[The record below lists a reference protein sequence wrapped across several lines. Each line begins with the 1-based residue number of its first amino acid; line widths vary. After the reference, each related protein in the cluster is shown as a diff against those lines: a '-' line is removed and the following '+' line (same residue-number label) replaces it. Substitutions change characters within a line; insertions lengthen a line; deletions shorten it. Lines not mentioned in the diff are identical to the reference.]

1 MDTTP
6 PDREFCARGEQLY
19 VEAQLDLACWRRSY
33 PQIEHLKAA
42 VADRELAVDSN
53 SPLGLRVAIAQA
65 ARFHHEGPWNV
76 HAKRALADLRRAA
89 MLFAEGEGPQAFE
102 QAPSGPGV
110 ARRPRPGLLRLLRG
124 AGPRGRAR
132 LRAADPYARRR
143 ALGDGDAATA
153 ARAALAG
160 VERMLLDIEN
170 QYCPEPKFA
179 KIIRG
184 DAAAGA
190 APGFVEA
197 AGAAAPE
204 PAFAPQPPP
213 PPRFAPPPPALP
225 PQPRFPPA
233 SPARRA
239 PPPPPRRSPAPPPP
253 ARRSPAAPRSPPPPP
268 PPPPRRAATPDT
280 GARATAGGGSPA
292 RSFGFGSDDDDEI
305 SEPAPVSESQA
316 AAEDL
321 TGLLP
326 GAPVRGKNAKGSR
339 KRRRWTADEETA
351 VKDGY
356 QMYGDKWAKIL
367 REFSVLRKGGRT
379 SADVRDKFRNLV
391 KKDPALAGPPKR
403 APADG
408 RTDDED
414 DEDEE
419 EAAAP
424 APAPKRRRSSGGA
437 APAPAPAAA
446 PPPPAAAP
454 APAAPPA
461 PRVPADAWV
470 PVCAEWC
477 RKRLVAEPDA
487 KVHIS
492 TVRDAF
498 ASSTALPAAH
508 AGALREAFKRP
519 KSRESKAFKKTLEAI
534 VKGNIKNQVVIDGK
548 NQVGILHFRLKGDHV
563 VDDDEEVLSDAGAA
577 EPAAEEEEE
586 EEEEE

>member
-1 MDTTP
+1 MD
-6 PDREFCARGEQLY
+6 
-19 VEAQLDLACWRRSY
+19 
-33 PQIEHLKAA
+33 
-42 VADRELAVDSN
+42 
-53 SPLGLRVAIAQA
+53 
-65 ARFHHEGPWNV
+65 
-76 HAKRALADLRRAA
+76 
-89 MLFAEGEGPQAFE
+89 
-102 QAPSGPGV
+102 V
-110 ARRPRPGLLRLLRG
+110 ARHGPPR
-124 AGPRGRAR
+124 
-132 LRAADPYARRR
+132 
-143 ALGDGDAATA
+143 TA
-153 ARAALAG
+153 AL
-160 VERMLLDIEN
+160 
-170 QYCPEPKFA
+170 K
-179 KIIRG
+179 
-184 DAAAGA
+184 
-190 APGFVEA
+190 
-197 AGAAAPE
+197 
-204 PAFAPQPPP
+204 
-213 PPRFAPPPPALP
+213 
-225 PQPRFPPA
+225 
-233 SPARRA
+233 
-239 PPPPPRRSPAPPPP
+239 
-253 ARRSPAAPRSPPPPP
+253 
-268 PPPPRRAATPDT
+268 
-280 GARATAGGGSPA
+280 

-339 KRRRWTADEETA
+339 KRRRWTADEEKA
-351 VKDGY
+351 VRDGY
-356 QMYGDKWAKIL
+356 QLYGDKWAKIL
-367 REFSVLRKGGRT
+367 REFSVLKKGGRT
-379 SADVRDKFRNLV
+379 SADIRDKWRNLV

-414 DEDEE
+414 DEEEEEE

-424 APAPKRRRSSGGA
+424 APAPKRRRSSGAA
-437 APAPAPAAA
+437 APA
-446 PPPPAAAP
+446 PPPAAAP

-519 KSRESKAFKKTLEAI
+519 LSKASKAFKKELEKIA
-534 VKGNIKNQVVIDGK
+534 KGNIKNQVVIDGK

-563 VDDDEEVLSDAGAA
+563 ADDDEEVLSDAGAA

-586 EEEEE
+586 EEEEEE

>member
-1 MDTTP
+1 MSSS
-6 PDREFCARGEQLY
+6 DR
-19 VEAQLDLACWRRSY
+19 
-33 PQIEHLKAA
+33 
-42 VADRELAVDSN
+42 DRVDGMGLCSN
-53 SPLGLRVAIAQA
+53 AIASTAWGGDGRSQL
-65 ARFHHEGPWNV
+65 GPT
-76 HAKRALADLRRAA
+76 
-89 MLFAEGEGPQAFE
+89 QAFE
-102 QAPSGPGV
+102 QALQRAYASPADRGPESFDYCAEL
-110 ARRPRPGLLRLLRG
+110 AR
-124 AGPRGRAR
+124 AAAR
-132 LRAADPYARRR
+132 LRAADPYGRRR
-143 ALGDGDAATA
+143 ALGDGDAAAA

-160 VERMLLDIEN
+160 VERMLLDVEN
-170 QYCPEPKFA
+170 QYLPEPRFA
-179 KIIRG
+179 QIIKQG
-184 DAAAGA
+184 AAAGA
-190 APGFVEA
+190 EPGFVEA

-253 ARRSPAAPRSPPPPP
+253 ARRSPAAPRSPPPP

-339 KRRRWTADEETA
+339 KRRRWTADEEKA

-356 QMYGDKWAKIL
+356 QLYGDKWAKIL
-367 REFSVLRKGGRT
+367 REFSVLKKGGRT

-403 APADG
+403 GAARQAPGDG

-414 DEDEE
+414 EE
-419 EAAAP
+419 EEEEEEEAP

-437 APAPAPAAA
+437 APAPAPAA
-446 PPPPAAAP
+446 PPPAAAP

-519 KSRESKAFKKTLEAI
+519 KSKESKAFKKTLEAI

-563 VDDDEEVLSDAGAA
+563 ADDDEEVLSDAGAA
-577 EPAAEEEEE
+577 EPVAEEEEE
-586 EEEEE
+586 EEEEEE

>member
-65 ARFHHEGPWNV
+65 ARFHHEGVSSSRECVLCLEMTLNILTHIHVKPWN
-76 HAKRALADLRRAA
+76 
-89 MLFAEGEGPQAFE
+89 
-102 QAPSGPGV
+102 
-110 ARRPRPGLLRLLRG
+110 
-124 AGPRGRAR
+124 
-132 LRAADPYARRR
+132 
-143 ALGDGDAATA
+143 
-153 ARAALAG
+153 
-160 VERMLLDIEN
+160 N

-414 DEDEE
+414 DERRGGGGGAGARAEAPPLVRRRRAGAGAGRR
-419 EAAAP
+419 AAA
-424 APAPKRRRSSGGA
+424 AGRGARARRAAGA
-437 APAPAPAAA
+437 ARAGGRVG
-446 PPPPAAAP
+446 
-454 APAAPPA
+454 
-461 PRVPADAWV
+461 PR
-470 PVCAEWC
+470 
-477 RKRLVAEPDA
+477 
-487 KVHIS
+487 
-492 TVRDAF
+492 
-498 ASSTALPAAH
+498 
-508 AGALREAFKRP
+508 LRRV
-519 KSRESKAFKKTLEAI
+519 SRESKAFKKTLEAI

>member
-1 MDTTP
+1 M
-6 PDREFCARGEQLY
+6 
-19 VEAQLDLACWRRSY
+19 
-33 PQIEHLKAA
+33 
-42 VADRELAVDSN
+42 
-53 SPLGLRVAIAQA
+53 
-65 ARFHHEGPWNV
+65 
-76 HAKRALADLRRAA
+76 
-89 MLFAEGEGPQAFE
+89 
-102 QAPSGPGV
+102 
-110 ARRPRPGLLRLLRG
+110 
-124 AGPRGRAR
+124 
-132 LRAADPYARRR
+132 
-143 ALGDGDAATA
+143 
-153 ARAALAG
+153 
-160 VERMLLDIEN
+160 
-170 QYCPEPKFA
+170 
-179 KIIRG
+179 
-184 DAAAGA
+184 
-190 APGFVEA
+190 
-197 AGAAAPE
+197 
-204 PAFAPQPPP
+204 
-213 PPRFAPPPPALP
+213 
-225 PQPRFPPA
+225 
-233 SPARRA
+233 
-239 PPPPPRRSPAPPPP
+239 
-253 ARRSPAAPRSPPPPP
+253 
-268 PPPPRRAATPDT
+268 
-280 GARATAGGGSPA
+280 
-292 RSFGFGSDDDDEI
+292 
-305 SEPAPVSESQA
+305 
-316 AAEDL
+316 
-321 TGLLP
+321 
-326 GAPVRGKNAKGSR
+326 RGKNAKGSR
-339 KRRRWTADEETA
+339 KRRRWTADEEKA

-356 QMYGDKWAKIL
+356 QLYGDKWAKIL
-367 REFSVLRKGGRT
+367 REFSVLKKGGRT
-379 SADVRDKFRNLV
+379 SADIRDKWRNLV

-419 EAAAP
+419 EEEAAP

-563 VDDDEEVLSDAGAA
+563 ADDDEEVLSDAGAA

-586 EEEEE
+586 EEEEESCPFPLHPPCNSMTLSFRSWTHPCVRQRSAPSSASSSAAAISSDTARGDSVSGSLTIDDERRVRLLCTLGRSGHGVFARSDWWSGPS